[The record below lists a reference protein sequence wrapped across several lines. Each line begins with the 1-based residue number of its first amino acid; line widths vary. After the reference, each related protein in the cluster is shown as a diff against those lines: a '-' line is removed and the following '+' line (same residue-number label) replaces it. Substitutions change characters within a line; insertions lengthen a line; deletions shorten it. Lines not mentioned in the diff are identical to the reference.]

1 MKNFNFVPV
10 EIKTYYKIPAMSKRD
25 VIVSLTTCMC
35 IFFSLCFEPLIFLY
49 LFQMKCFVPY
59 NSFDQLT

>member
-10 EIKTYYKIPAMSKRD
+10 GIKTYYKIPAMSKGD
-25 VIVSLTTCMC
+25 VIVSLTMC

-49 LFQMKCFVPY
+49 LFQMKCFVP
-59 NSFDQLT
+59 NTSFD